1 MSVIYVKIGHRF
13 ILGGIMPNE
22 PIKEDPVERFRK
34 LLRSLNPL
42 GGLPKR
48 STSKPSSQEDIK
60 MDSLP
65 KKDSPASKLPVRKIT
80 ASNPKP
86 QPAPAAE
93 KESKPSAFFGP
104 RLWNFTSILLLGGNL
119 ILIIVVIVLL
129 IVLSG
134 TGLTLA
140 KGTELLTGLLNLP
153 GGLYANF
160 EKMDRASIQTNV
172 VVNTEIPVQFDLQL
186 NQQTNVVL
194 SEDVTITNA
203 LVTVNTGGLNI
214 SRANTTIVLPA
225 GTTLPVFLNL
235 TVPVDTQIPIT
246 LDVPVNIP
254 LSETELNEPF
264 VGLQQVIKPLY
275 CGLNPAA
282 TNLDGVP
289 ICP

>member
-1 MSVIYVKIGHRF
+1 
-13 ILGGIMPNE
+13 MPNE
-22 PIKEDPVERFRK
+22 PIKEDPVERFRR
-34 LLRSLNPL
+34 LLRNLNPL
-42 GGLPKR
+42 RRLPKR
-48 STSKPSSQEDIK
+48 GASQPAFLPQQEEK
-60 MDSLP
+60 NMDALP
-65 KKDSPASKLPVRKIT
+65 KKDSPVSKLPLKKTT
-80 ASNPKP
+80 ASTPTPKP
-86 QPAPAAE
+86 APPAE

-119 ILIIVVIVLL
+119 ILIIVVIALL
-129 IVLSG
+129 ILLSG
-134 TGLTLA
+134 TGMTIA
-140 KGTELLTGLLNLP
+140 KGTQLLTGLLDLP

-160 EKMDRASIQTNV
+160 EKMDRASIKTNV

-186 NQQTNVVL
+186 NQQTDVVL
-194 SEDVTITNA
+194 SQDVTITNA

-235 TVPVDTQIPIT
+235 VVPVDTQIPVT

-254 LSETELNEPF
+254 LSQTELNEPF
-264 VGLQQVIKPLY
+264 VGLQDVIQPLY

-282 TNLDGVP
+282 TNLDGVS

>member
-1 MSVIYVKIGHRF
+1 
-13 ILGGIMPNE
+13 MPNE
-22 PIKEDPVERFRK
+22 PIKEDPVERFRR

-42 GGLPKR
+42 RRLPKR
-48 STSKPSSQEDIK
+48 SASQPQQEEK
-60 MDSLP
+60 NMDALP
-65 KKDSPASKLPVRKIT
+65 KKDSPVSKLPIKKTT
-80 ASNPKP
+80 ASPPTPKP
-86 QPAPAAE
+86 APPAE
-93 KESKPSAFFGP
+93 KESNPSAFFGP

-119 ILIIVVIVLL
+119 ILILVVIALL
-129 IVLSG
+129 ILLNG
-134 TGLTLA
+134 TGMTIA
-140 KGTELLTGLLNLP
+140 KGTQLLDGLLNLP

-186 NQQTNVVL
+186 NQQTDVIL
-194 SEDVTITNA
+194 SQDVTINNA

-235 TVPVDTQIPIT
+235 VVPVDTKIPIT

-264 VGLQQVIKPLY
+264 VGLQDVIHPLY